1 MESTDPSVKLLIII
15 DTSSDFPSSGLMLI
29 RGVVIGV
36 ADSKKSSSSQ
46 QDGDTDSLEMDEEKK
61 KKKRL
66 RIPGLSS
73 SSKVERLK
81 TC

>member
-1 MESTDPSVKLLIII
+1 MSSAFKVKPALTEGCLYF
-15 DTSSDFPSSGLMLI
+15 SE
-29 RGVVIGV
+29 
-36 ADSKKSSSSQ
+36 SKKLSLGH
-46 QDGDTDSLEMDEEKK
+46 QDGDTDSLEQEEEKK

-73 SSKVERLK
+73 SKVEKIK